1 MKWKTQVVDD
11 FTIGNPNTEIEFPE
25 YWDVLVQY
33 FENIQGSTNLTKVI
47 TQSIMDR
54 KKRSKMMMMNN
65 LLK

>member
-33 FENIQGSTNLTKVI
+33 FENI
-47 TQSIMDR
+47 
-54 KKRSKMMMMNN
+54 
-65 LLK
+65 